1 MSTAG
6 LVYAKANPLVVT
18 EQDIVDGSIRGA
30 KMAAEVNRIND
41 ARRADAG
48 WRDELGELTRYLSGM
63 PSVDEAEAK
72 LAGLKASVA
81 AAVKEYKG
89 KIADCREALRE
100 KFLTP
105 LEQTHVSQRIE
116 VLSGELEDFK
126 RQAEMRLR
134 QAEGRLKDAVE
145 WAPKR
150 ERWQELRERAR
161 KIDAAL
167 RQV

>member
-1 MSTAG
+1 MSNAFT
-6 LVYAKANPLVVT
+6 VWEKANGPLVVSQ
-18 EQDIVDGSIRGA
+18 EEMDSAIARGIKQA
-30 KMAAEVNRIND
+30 QEVNAKND

-48 WRDELGELTRYLSGM
+48 WRELTRYLSGM